1 MKKMIEAL
9 KTFGL
14 SEYEAKVL
22 LALIAKGELTAKE
35 VAEFSGVPRTSV
47 YDVIK
52 SLMAKGLV
60 EAYGKPM
67 KFKALN
73 SDELMRIFSKKV
85 EENLRYLREEL
96 PTIEKAKTEE
106 VNIYRGDL
114 AIDKISELLK
124 GAKSV
129 TVVASYVPEEIAY
142 ILKELNADVKVCAS
156 NVEDFEGMGRV
167 FKIKVRTKSKH
178 GIIVVD
184 GRTVVIFFKNGQMFA
199 IVGSGEGFVE
209 FYKMFVES
217 LLNSEIVEEIMRGE
231 GFEPS
236 NPYGTGP

>member
-35 VAEFSGVPRTSV
+35 VAEYSGVPRTSV

-73 SDELMRIFSKKV
+73 SDELMKIFSKKV
-85 EENLRYLREEL
+85 EENLKYLREEL
-96 PTIEKAKTEE
+96 PSIEKAKTEE
-106 VNIYRGDL
+106 IKIYRGDL
-114 AIDKISELLK
+114 AIDKLSELIK
-124 GAKSV
+124 NAKSV
-129 TVVASYVPEEIAY
+129 TVVASYVPDEISTM
-142 ILKELNADVKVCAS
+142 LKESDAEVRVCTS
-156 NVEDFEGMGRV
+156 NVEDLRGVSKV
-167 FKIKVRTKSKH
+167 FRINVRTKSKH
-178 GIIVVD
+178 GIIIVD
-184 GRTVVIFFKNGQMFA
+184 GRTVAIFFKNGQMFT

-217 LLNSEIVEEIMRGE
+217 LLNSEIVEEMRGE

-236 NPYGTGP
+236 NPFGTGP

>member
-1 MKKMIEAL
+1 MNKLVEAL

-35 VAEFSGVPRTSV
+35 IAEFSGVPRTSV

-73 SDELMRIFSKKV
+73 SEDLMKIFSKKV
-85 EENLRYLREEL
+85 EENIRFLREKL
-96 PTIEKAKTEE
+96 PVIEAEKTEE
-106 VNIYRGDL
+106 VKIYRGDV
-114 AIDKISELLK
+114 AIEKIAELISN
-124 GAKSV
+124 AKEV
-129 TVVASYVPEEIAY
+129 TIVASFIPEEILSIINECKA
-142 ILKELNADVKVCAS
+142 KVTACAT
-156 NVEDFEGMGRV
+156 NVEDLKNVQKAYTAKF
-167 FKIKVRTKSKH
+167 RTKSKH
-178 GIIVVD
+178 GMILVD
-184 GRTVVIFFKNGQMFA
+184 GKVVAIFFKNGQTIA

-209 FYKMFVES
+209 FYKMFLNS
-217 LLNSEIVEEIMRGE
+217 ILNSEIVARIKN
-231 GFEPS
+231 S
-236 NPYGTGP
+236 DD

>member
-52 SLMAKGLV
+52 SLMSKGLV

-73 SDELMRIFSKKV
+73 SDDLMRIFSRKV

-106 VNIYRGDL
+106 IKIYRGDA
-114 AIDKISELLK
+114 AIDKIAELILNSEE
-124 GAKSV
+124 
-129 TVVASYVPEEIAY
+129 VVIAASFIPEEIIS
-142 ILKELNADVKVCAS
+142 ILKRSKAKTIVCAV
-156 NVEDFEGMGRV
+156 NVDDLKNFASQVYRV
-167 FKIKVRTKSKH
+167 RFKTKSKH
-178 GIIVVD
+178 GLILVD
-184 GRTVVIFFKNGQMFA
+184 GRTVAIFFKNGQTIV
-199 IVGSGEGFVE
+199 IVGSGAGFVE
-209 FYKMFVES
+209 FYRMFLDSIFSSDIIES
-217 LLNSEIVEEIMRGE
+217 SK
-231 GFEPS
+231 
-236 NPYGTGP
+236 

>member
-96 PTIEKAKTEE
+96 PSIEKAKTEE
-106 VNIYRGDL
+106 IKIYRGDL
-114 AIDKISELLK
+114 AIDKLSELIRN
-124 GAKSV
+124 ARNI
-129 TVVASYVPEEIAY
+129 TVIASYVPEEILTL
-142 ILKELNADVKVCAS
+142 LKESDAEVKVCAS
-156 NVEDFEGMGRV
+156 NVEDLKGIDRV
-167 FKIKVRTKSKH
+167 FKINVKTKSKH
-178 GIIVVD
+178 GIIILD
-184 GRTVVIFFKNGQMFA
+184 GRIVAIFFKNGQMFA

-217 LLNSEIVEEIMRGE
+217 LLNSEIVEEMRGE